1 MRLIVAL
8 ALHACITSVRGFAL
22 PATGLN
28 IRVMQS
34 RDIFPASQ
42 LLLRVFTEG
51 DPFNPLNL
59 ISKPLILAEHVFGL
73 RERREKNVMLVCQ
86 KTSSNEI
93 IGTEIIGPEIILFK
107 TSACV
112 WNMLCTCSVD
122 T

>member
-8 ALHACITSVRGFAL
+8 ALITSIRGFAL

-28 IRVMQS
+28 IRLMQS

-51 DPFNPLNL
+51 DPFNPLNM

-93 IGTEIIGPEIILFK
+93 IGTHLLVEIILFK
-107 TSACV
+107 TSAYVCGI
-112 WNMLCTCSVD
+112 CSHVLAA
-122 T
+122 